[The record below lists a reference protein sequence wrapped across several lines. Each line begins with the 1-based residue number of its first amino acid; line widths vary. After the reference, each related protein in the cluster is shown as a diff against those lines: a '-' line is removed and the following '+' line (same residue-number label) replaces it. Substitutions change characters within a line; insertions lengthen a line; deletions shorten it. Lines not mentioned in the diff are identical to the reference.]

1 MLKVD
6 LRKAFDTVCWDFL
19 DKILEAQNFPP
30 LFREW
35 IRQCYSMAKF
45 SILVNGEPAGFFAGK
60 KGLRQGDPLSPYLF
74 ILVMEA
80 LSKLLDLAGRN
91 GEFALHPQ
99 CENPLITHLL
109 FADDLLVF
117 SDGSQES
124 MAGIKGVMSRFKSLS
139 GLDMNAAKS
148 EVFFSGYS
156 EAEAEVLS
164 GIMEVRIG
172 TFPTRYL
179 GLPLNSQR
187 LSIAV
192 LEPFL
197 EKITKKLHSYTAKF
211 LSFAGK
217 IKLVSSVV
225 YGMVN
230 FWSQV
235 YTLPKEFYSRVDSL
249 CSAFLWKNGTQSAG
263 GARVAWK
270 DICKP
275 KSEGGLGIR
284 QLSEFEVVF
293 RLKQAWNLF
302 TKEDSLWIAWVW
314 QHIFAR
320 RSYWITNDAAR
331 FSRSIRSL
339 LQLKPLLSTFLKC
352 EIKNG
357 RMASFWFDNWTEHGP
372 VIDFVG
378 QAGPRLFRVSLDA
391 KVKDAVLNGAWNL
404 PSARS
409 ERSEELQIT
418 LTTIVPPDPERGD
431 DVFLWRLPSDSY
443 STTFSSKGTWE
454 QLRIQSQRVNWAPL
468 VWFKEAVPRCSF
480 ILCYLPVMFRGT
492 GNSRPPLL
500 LVRLL
505 QRGVALS
512 GIKSRWPKFTP
523 LPSGSYREHLLQPS
537 NPGSRPKRVIMKL
550 LLQQT
555 AYAIWRERNARI
567 FTPISTPAA
576 ALKNAV
582 DRSIR
587 DRLLSYPATDSN
599 PSLLEI
605 YFSCISYP
613 L

>member
-1 MLKVD
+1 
-6 LRKAFDTVCWDFL
+6 
-19 DKILEAQNFPP
+19 
-30 LFREW
+30 
-35 IRQCYSMAKF
+35 
-45 SILVNGEPAGFFAGK
+45 
-60 KGLRQGDPLSPYLF
+60 
-74 ILVMEA
+74 
-80 LSKLLDLAGRN
+80 
-91 GEFALHPQ
+91 
-99 CENPLITHLL
+99 
-109 FADDLLVF
+109 
-117 SDGSQES
+117 
-124 MAGIKGVMSRFKSLS
+124 
-139 GLDMNAAKS
+139 
-148 EVFFSGYS
+148 
-156 EAEAEVLS
+156 
-164 GIMEVRIG
+164 
-172 TFPTRYL
+172 
-179 GLPLNSQR
+179 
-187 LSIAV
+187 
-192 LEPFL
+192 
-197 EKITKKLHSYTAKF
+197 
-211 LSFAGK
+211 
-217 IKLVSSVV
+217 
-225 YGMVN
+225 
-230 FWSQV
+230 
-235 YTLPKEFYSRVDSL
+235 
-249 CSAFLWKNGTQSAG
+249 
-263 GARVAWK
+263 
-270 DICKP
+270 
-275 KSEGGLGIR
+275 
-284 QLSEFEVVF
+284 
-293 RLKQAWNLF
+293 
-302 TKEDSLWIAWVW
+302 
-314 QHIFAR
+314 
-320 RSYWITNDAAR
+320 
-331 FSRSIRSL
+331 
-339 LQLKPLLSTFLKC
+339 
-352 EIKNG
+352 
-357 RMASFWFDNWTEHGP
+357 MASFWFDNWTEHGP

-613 L
+613 NKKNLRLSEPPLWQPRNIVAAPTNQPRKIDDVDQHGVADLTLESSKDRLRRRGLALKPVVERMPDTVDNSLRYQTPKKSGRLLSKRVDGGFTTATSTSSFGGGCGGSGDSGCGGGGGGSGGGGGGDSGGGGGGGGCGSCYKYSGFLSYILIFCTKIRPSSTPSQVVETGKKSPPSPPPEVAKTDKKKLPQPPSQMLKTEKKKPPPPRPAVKKNTDRRRCYANDVGGVGGGCGGGC